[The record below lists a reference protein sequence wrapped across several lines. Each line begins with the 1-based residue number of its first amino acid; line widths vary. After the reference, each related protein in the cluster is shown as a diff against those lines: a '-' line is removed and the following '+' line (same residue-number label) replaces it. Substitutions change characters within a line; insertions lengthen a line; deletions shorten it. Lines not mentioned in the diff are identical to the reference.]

1 MRQKLMELIGA
12 EGCYFLCLAQA
23 AEKMTRRRIDAV
35 AMYEDF
41 VTRGWMGRDCF
52 LNRPELILGAMTG
65 KKWSVRRDTRIYKPQ
80 ANEIMILRYERVTI
94 NKTWAHFVLCGSDGL
109 VEYDP
114 YGDSMTVRDGKPVS
128 SRVFT
133 LVS

>member
-1 MRQKLMELIGA
+1 MERIGA
-12 EGCYFLCLAQA
+12 EGCYFLSLVQA
-23 AEKMTRRRIDAV
+23 AEKITRRRIDAV

-41 VTRGWMGRDCF
+41 VSRGWMGPDCYMH
-52 LNRPELILGAMTG
+52 RPELVLGSMTG
-65 KKWSVRRDTRIYKPQ
+65 WKWQVRKDTRIYKPQ
-80 ANEIMILRYERVTI
+80 PGEVMILRYERAAI

-128 SRVFT
+128 SRVFWR
-133 LVS
+133 VE